1 MLASDGPTPCFTSQ
15 HAHAR
20 TLRYFMRALCGMGC
34 CTPVTAPRTAGDYA
48 GSPPLGSNTWRQSS
62 NTCRP
67 LCRALLAVPA
77 GIWLGVSLFP
87 CDRALPFTAVAMPLH
102 CRSLMFTAFVLL
114 CFSCASAAFVAKTL
128 PLSCAFTA
136 FVAKTLPLVV
146 KLLVFLR

>member
-1 MLASDGPTPCFTSQ
+1 MDPRPASRPSTLTHAPSDTSCV
-15 HAHAR
+15 HCVAWAAAPPSPLRAR
-20 TLRYFMRALCGMGC
+20 RGTM
-34 CTPVTAPRTAGDYA
+34 PP
-48 GSPPLGSNTWRQSS
+48 PPLGSNTWRQSS

-87 CDRALPFTAVAMPLH
+87 CDRALLFTAVAMPLH